1 MPASAGT
8 DYLATCLDSYLNIG
22 NNLSMVSPKVMTF
35 EDFIR

>member
-1 MPASAGT
+1 MPFSAGME
-8 DYLATCLDSYLNIG
+8 YLETCLDSYLKVG